1 MKDMISAEGSLIE
14 VRAPCVIVGDIH
26 GQNEFKYED
35 LHRMFVMT
43 GKNGRSGAT
52 MRRYLFLGDYVDR
65 GPHSLECIC
74 CLFAYKLTFPKMF
87 NLLRGNHEAAF
98 INKNYGF
105 YQELKDR
112 FNESQALLLWK
123 MFNDV
128 FDYLP
133 LAALVQGKILCMHG
147 GIGPRL
153 NKLDDIRNV
162 IIYLLL

>member
-1 MKDMISAEGSLIE
+1 
-14 VRAPCVIVGDIH
+14 
-26 GQNEFKYED
+26 
-35 LHRMFVMT
+35 
-43 GKNGRSGAT
+43 
-52 MRRYLFLGDYVDR
+52 
-65 GPHSLECIC
+65 
-74 CLFAYKLTFPKMF
+74 
-87 NLLRGNHEAAF
+87 LRGNHEAAF

-162 IIYLLL
+162 IIYLLLLPLTSLFITFDVPKFGSNEEEAKGLSMSH